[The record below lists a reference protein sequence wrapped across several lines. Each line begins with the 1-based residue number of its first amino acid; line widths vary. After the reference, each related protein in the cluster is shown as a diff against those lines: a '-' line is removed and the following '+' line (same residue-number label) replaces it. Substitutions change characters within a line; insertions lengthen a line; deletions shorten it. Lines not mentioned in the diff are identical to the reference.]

1 MCRAVCHHTLGVI
14 VSVTASLGLQVLCI
28 QGFLACRKHADRV
41 LLLAEMMAG
50 CGFPCFKAGAR
61 TVQQLRRRFHLNL
74 PESQAR
80 RHAHGCALVL
90 HWLSRQP
97 PHLCACQSFVM
108 TRSAWRS
115 YWA

>member
-1 MCRAVCHHTLGVI
+1 
-14 VSVTASLGLQVLCI
+14 
-28 QGFLACRKHADRV
+28 V

-80 RHAHGCALVL
+80 THAHGHALL
-90 HWLSRQP
+90 R
-97 PHLCACQSFVM
+97 
-108 TRSAWRS
+108 
-115 YWA
+115 

>member
-1 MCRAVCHHTLGVI
+1 MPRLQRPSLSGADKQIARLGVGRQI
-14 VSVTASLGLQVLCI
+14 TYRICWAQVLCI

-80 RHAHGCALVL
+80 AHIDCRVV
-90 HWLSRQP
+90 W
-97 PHLCACQSFVM
+97 
-108 TRSAWRS
+108 
-115 YWA
+115 